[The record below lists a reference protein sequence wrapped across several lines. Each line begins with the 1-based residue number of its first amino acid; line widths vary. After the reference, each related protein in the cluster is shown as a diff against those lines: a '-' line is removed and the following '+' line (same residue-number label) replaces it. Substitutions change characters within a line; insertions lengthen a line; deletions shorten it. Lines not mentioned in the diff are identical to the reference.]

1 MKISVV
7 MTAYNMQDYIGEAI
21 ESVLNQT
28 HKDLELIVV
37 EDCSTDNTKEIIRSY
52 IEKDDRVILVEH
64 PENMGAGMGR
74 RTGIN
79 EATGEYFITIDADDW
94 IDPGFLKS
102 LADRAEETDA
112 DIVSGGI
119 TVERGNGY
127 WEKTC
132 YGDLTTTGHDKVTK
146 FWGEKIVFMN
156 NKIIRTD
163 LRNEVQ
169 YCHRRFIEDTP
180 TIIPMLWLA
189 NQVEYVSD
197 TGYHYRMQNNS
208 LTHTSSAF
216 KYALYRALCCLD
228 LIDYFKDR
236 DAELLDKLPIKRML
250 QIQLN
255 IIKKENPT
263 EEILMQYMRDWVEL
277 TKRLIL

>member
-1 MKISVV
+1 
-7 MTAYNMQDYIGEAI
+7 MTAYNMQDYIGAAI

-28 HKDLELIVV
+28 HSDLELIVV
-37 EDCSTDNTKEIIRSY
+37 EDCSTDNTKEIIKGY
-52 IEKDDRVILVEH
+52 MEKDDRVILIEH

-74 RTGIN
+74 RSGIN

-102 LADRAEETDA
+102 LADRAEETGA

-119 TVERGNGY
+119 TVERGDGY

-132 YGDLTTTGHDKVTK
+132 YGDLTTTGYDKVTK
-146 FWGEKIVFMN
+146 FWGEKVVFMN

-163 LRNEVQ
+163 FRNEVP

-208 LTHTSSAF
+208 LTHTSTAF

-228 LIDYFKDR
+228 LMDYFENR
-236 DAELLDKLPIKRML
+236 DPEILNKVNIKRML
-250 QIQLN
+250 QIQLS

-263 EEILMQYMRDWVEL
+263 DETIMQYMSDWIEL